1 MLERLLKLRLEPIA
15 RRQRRWRR
23 WLALAACWGAAALFG
38 LGLMTLERL
47 ARVTS
52 VLALPLVAALG
63 IGAVT
68 VVLARLR
75 RLGPDWRRLACQIEA
90 RHPELEGRL
99 LTAVQQEAKD
109 GELNYLQER
118 LLLETLRHGGRNRW
132 AQVVPKTR
140 MALFQLAHALALAL
154 FVAVLWGLRT
164 TGGPQLL
171 AIRPEAGLTVTPG
184 DTSLERGS
192 SLVVMARFGG
202 RLPASV
208 DLVVSES
215 SGASRRAP
223 LVKSLADPVFGG
235 SVPEVTSDLV
245 YHLEYAGQRTR
256 DFKVSVFD
264 YPRLERADA
273 QLTYPDYTGL
283 APKRIENTRRLSAVE
298 GSRLDLTL
306 QLNKPVAAARL
317 VTRDKDRSVVP
328 LAVQTGQA
336 AAALK
341 QFPLTASKTYELQL
355 VDAEGRSN
363 KTPAQF
369 VFDVLKNRPPE
380 LKVASPRG
388 DTRPS
393 ALEEMSFAGTAWDDF
408 GVLAHGFAY
417 SPGGKETKFV
427 EVGRGVPAKQKQ
439 SFQALLRLE
448 DLGAQPDDLITWFV
462 WADDIGPDG
471 QVRRTMGDLFFAEV
485 RPFEEIFREGQS
497 PSGGADEQREQEE
510 SGEQAGGQ
518 AGRLAELQKQILSA
532 TWKLQREG
540 KAFAQPRPGADGPVT
555 VPAKPTSAVKPDQR
569 MTGAACAEGG
579 ADIPVC
585 QLGRLSSLP
594 ATWGTGGWKAAA
606 KRLECGG
613 LPALLDALQ
622 SQSGSKLRALQTLR
636 APGSSKAVFMASAAA
651 VQGPAPAPAALQVF
665 GQRAGD
671 DRATGSASAPAGAVR
686 RPPSAQEPASRY
698 AQDAAVVRDAQ
709 AQALDQAQAAKQRQ
723 QNPRTATLWDAAV
736 EQMELALAQLRKAT
750 DSPAALASALG
761 AEQAAYQ
768 ALLKLQE
775 REYSVVRSRRGQRGS
790 RASREQQMQRQLD
803 ELELT
808 QAENRYETVRQ
819 AQAPPS
825 AERREQLALMNQLQE
840 LARRQQDLNDRLKE
854 LQTALQEARTEPQR
868 EEIRRQLK
876 RLQEQEQQMLADVD
890 ELRQRLDRP
899 ENQSRLA
906 EPRRQLEQ
914 TRNDVQ
920 RAAEAAA
927 QGAVSQAL
935 ASGTRAQ
942 RQMQQLRD
950 DLRQESAGEFAE
962 ELRQMRAEARE
973 LARQQEA
980 VQKNVATL
988 NDPQRRTLSD
998 SGQSKEALEQLA
1010 QQRQRLTNLV
1020 ERATQVSQQTEE
1032 AEPLVSRELYEA
1044 LRKFSQDDLGVVKE
1058 FQEDLLNRGMLTR
1071 DLYDRLKQTA
1081 ERGGA
1086 KALELTAEMLRQ
1098 GYLPHAGRAEE
1109 RARAGINDLKR
1120 GVERAAERVLGDD
1133 TEALRL
1139 AGRELDQLTGQLERE
1154 IAQAEGR
1161 QTNGPPQEAG
1171 TRASSPASERERGAV
1186 QASPLASKRERAG
1199 AGASPPAS
1207 ERERA
1212 GAGASPPASER
1223 ERAGAGA
1230 SPPASERE
1238 RGAAQRP
1245 EGQRT
1250 PAGGAIGGNR
1260 FPIEL
1265 DRVLEEGG
1273 DYWGGPITGENFA
1286 PWSDRLREVEE
1297 LVDLPSLRN
1306 DLARARER
1314 ARQVRQEYRRDLK
1327 KPDWATVRL
1336 QIVKPLVEVRQQI
1349 SDELARRDPKDNLAP
1364 IDRDPVP
1371 SRYAEL
1377 VRRYYEQLG
1386 KDR

>member
-1 MLERLLKLRLEPIA
+1 MLDRLLKLRLEPIA

-23 WLALAACWGAAALFG
+23 WRALAACWGAAALFG
-38 LGLMTLERL
+38 LGLMAVERL
-47 ARVTS
+47 TRLTS
-52 VLALPLVAALG
+52 ALALPLVAALG
-63 IGAVT
+63 IGAAT
-68 VVLARLR
+68 FVLARHR
-75 RLGPDWRRLACQIEA
+75 RLKPDWRRLACQIEA
-90 RHPELEGRL
+90 RHPDLEGRL

-109 GELNYLQER
+109 GGQLNYLQER
-118 LLLETLRHGGRNRW
+118 LLLEALQHGGRNRW
-132 AQVVPKTR
+132 GRVVPKTR
-140 MALFQLAHALALAL
+140 VALAQLAHACALAVFL
-154 FVAVLWGLRT
+154 AVCWGLRT
-164 TGGPQLL
+164 TGGRQLL
-171 AIRPEAGLTVTPG
+171 AIRTEADISVTPG

-208 DLVVSES
+208 DLVVGES
-215 SGASRRAP
+215 PAASRRIQ

-245 YHLEYAGQRTR
+245 YHLAYAGQRTR

-283 APKRIENTRRLSAVE
+283 GPKRIENTRRLSAVE

-317 VTRDKDRSVVP
+317 VARDKDRSVVP
-328 LAVQTGQA
+328 LLVQTGQP

-341 QFPLTASKTYELQL
+341 QFPLAASKTYELQL
-355 VDAEGRSN
+355 VDAEGRTN
-363 KTPAQF
+363 KAPAQF
-369 VFDVLKNRPPE
+369 VFDALKNRPPE

-393 ALEEMSFAGTAWDDF
+393 ALEELSFAGTVWDDF
-408 GVLAHGFAY
+408 GVLAYGFAY
-417 SPGGKETKFV
+417 SPGGKETRFV
-427 EVGRGVPAKQKQ
+427 ELGRGVPAKQKR
-439 SFQALLRLE
+439 SFQELLRLE
-448 DLGAQPDDLITWFV
+448 DLGAQPDDLISWFV
-462 WADDIGPDG
+462 WADDTGPDG

-497 PSGGADEQREQEE
+497 LAGGAEEQPEQEE

-532 TWKLQREG
+532 TWKLQREHG
-540 KAFAQPRPGADGPVT
+540 ASPQPRPGAGGPVT
-555 VPAKPTSAVKPDQR
+555 PPAKPARDASAPAKSTSAVKPAPGRGMGRSAGFQPAYDVRSSRSCPLPQSSSAR
-569 MTGAACAEGG
+569 PDWRVAADSCA
-579 ADIPVC
+579 
-585 QLGRLSSLP
+585 QS
-594 ATWGTGGWKAAA
+594 
-606 KRLECGG
+606 RLEAG
-613 LPALLDALQ
+613 
-622 SQSGSKLRALQTLR
+622 
-636 APGSSKAVFMASAAA
+636 APSR
-651 VQGPAPAPAALQVF
+651 PQVF
-665 GQRAGD
+665 GQRAV
-671 DRATGSASAPAGAVR
+671 DRRASGPTSAPDRAVR
-686 RPPSAQEPASRY
+686 RPLSAQDPASRY
-698 AQDAAVVRDAQ
+698 VEDAAVVRDAQ
-709 AQALDQAQAAKQRQ
+709 AQALDQAQAARQRQ
-723 QNPRTATLWDAAV
+723 QNPRTAALWDAAT
-736 EQMELALAQLRKAT
+736 EQMELALEQLRKAAN
-750 DSPAALASALG
+750 SPAALPAAVG

-775 REYSVVRSRRGQRGS
+775 REYSVVRGRRNQRGS
-790 RASREQQMQRQLD
+790 RSRRERQMQRQLD

-808 QAENRYETVRQ
+808 QSENRYETVRQ
-819 AQAPPS
+819 AQPPPS
-825 AERREQLALMNQLQE
+825 AERREQLALLNQLQE
-840 LARRQQDLNDRLKE
+840 LARRQQDLNERLKE
-854 LQTALQEARTEPQR
+854 LQTALQEARSEPQR

-906 EPRRQLEQ
+906 EPRRQLDQ

-920 RAAEAAA
+920 RAAEAAG

-950 DLRQESAGEFAE
+950 DLRRESAGEFAE
-962 ELRQMRAEARE
+962 DLRQMRAEARE

-980 VQKNVATL
+980 VQRSVATL

-998 SGQSKEALEQLA
+998 SGQSREALEQLA

-1020 ERATQVSQQTEE
+1020 ERATQVSQQAEA
-1032 AEPLVSRELYEA
+1032 AEPLVSHELYDA

-1058 FQEDLLNRGMLTR
+1058 FQEDLLNRGLLTR
-1071 DLYDRLKQTA
+1071 ELYDRLKQTA
-1081 ERGGA
+1081 ERSGA

-1098 GYLPHAGRAEE
+1098 GYLPQASRAEE
-1109 RARAGINDLKR
+1109 RARAGINELKR
-1120 GVERAAERVLGDD
+1120 GVERAADRVLGDD

-1139 AGRELDQLTGQLERE
+1139 ARRELDQLTGQLERE

-1161 QTNGPPQEAG
+1161 QTNGPPQGAG
-1171 TRASSPASERERGAV
+1171 AQASSPASD
-1186 QASPLASKRERAG
+1186 RERAG
-1199 AGASPPAS
+1199 AQASPPAS
-1207 ERERA
+1207 E
-1212 GAGASPPASER
+1212 G
-1223 ERAGAGA
+1223 
-1230 SPPASERE
+1230 E
-1238 RGAAQRP
+1238 RGGAQRP
-1245 EGQRT
+1245 EGDRA

-1260 FPIEL
+1260 FPLEL
-1265 DRVLEEGG
+1265 DRVLEAGG

-1297 LVDLPSLRN
+1297 LVDLPWLRN

-1314 ARQVRQEYRRDLK
+1314 ARQMRQEYRRDLK
-1327 KPDWATVRL
+1327 KPDWAMVRL
-1336 QIVKPLVEVRQQI
+1336 QVVKPLVEVRQQI
-1349 SDELARRDPKDNLAP
+1349 GEELARRDPKDNLAP

-1371 SRYAEL
+1371 GRYAEL